1 MRFERMKAMK
11 KNIGAQLALYPMPV
25 TVIGAMNGEKP
36 TWTLV
41 AHVGIIGHDHLL
53 VSLAAPHFINGVIKQ
68 TKKLS
73 INIVDEEILPEA
85 DYAGSVSGAKTD
97 KSGLFSFT
105 IGETGAPIIEKAPLS
120 IECTVE
126 DIYNTKS
133 FESFIC
139 TIDGTYVE
147 EKHLNEAGKID
158 YRSLKPVLFEFPTYE
173 YLKTGEVL
181 GKCLSFKKNLNA

>member
-1 MRFERMKAMK
+1 MK

-53 VSLAAPHFINGVIKQ
+53 VSLAAPHFINSVIKQ

-85 DYAGSVSGAKTD
+85 DYAGSVSGTKTD

-105 IGETGAPIIEKAPLS
+105 IGETGTPIIEKAPLS

-126 DIYNTKS
+126 DIYNTKG

-181 GKCLSFKKNLNA
+181 GKCLSFKKNPNA

>member
-1 MRFERMKAMK
+1 M
-11 KNIGAQLALYPMPV
+11 
-25 TVIGAMNGEKP
+25 
-36 TWTLV
+36 
-41 AHVGIIGHDHLL
+41 
-53 VSLAAPHFINGVIKQ
+53 
-68 TKKLS
+68 
-73 INIVDEEILPEA
+73 
-85 DYAGSVSGAKTD
+85 
-97 KSGLFSFT
+97 
-105 IGETGAPIIEKAPLS
+105 S

-126 DIYNTKS
+126 DIYNTKG

-181 GKCLSFKKNLNA
+181 GKCLSFKNNPNA

>member
-1 MRFERMKAMK
+1 MK

-73 INIVDEEILPEA
+73 INIVDEELLPEA

-120 IECTVE
+120 IECTVD
-126 DIYNTKS
+126 DIYNTKG

-181 GKCLSFKKNLNA
+181 GKCLSFKNNPNT

>member
-1 MRFERMKAMK
+1 MK

-53 VSLAAPHFINGVIKQ
+53 VSLAAPHFINSVIKQ

-73 INIVDEEILPEA
+73 INIVDEELLPGA

-147 EKHLNEAGKID
+147 DKHLNEAGKID

-173 YLKTGEVL
+173 YLKTGDVL
-181 GKCLSFKKNLNA
+181 GKCLSFKKNPNA

>member
-1 MRFERMKAMK
+1 MK
-11 KNIGAQLALYPMPV
+11 KNIGSHLALYPMPV

-41 AHVGIIGHDHLL
+41 AHVGIIGHDRLL
-53 VSLAAPHFINGVIKQ
+53 VSLAAAHFINGWIKE

-73 INIVDEEILPEA
+73 INLVDEALLPKA

-97 KSGLFSFT
+97 KSALFAW
-105 IGETGAPIIEKAPLS
+105 EAAENGAPVITESPLS
-120 IECTVE
+120 IACTVE
-126 DIYNTKS
+126 DIYLTKG

-139 TIDGTYVE
+139 TIDTTLVD
-147 EKHLNEAGKID
+147 EKHLNGAGKID

-173 YLKTGEVL
+173 YLKTGDVL
-181 GKCLSFKKNLNA
+181 GKCLSFKQQSEA